1 MLFFPKEHLV
11 LFSRSE
17 LWKSGKDF
25 AHGTGH
31 GVGYCLNVHEG
42 PFSISKNNNIPL
54 QEGMVFSNEPGYY
67 LEGKFGIRIE
77 NLVTIKKKTIRG
89 NNKPFMNK
97 ELSKAIKNKS
107 RMRNKYNKWKSREN
121 YLEYQKS
128 KKLCKFIA
136 FKAEKLHFEQTYNF
150 EER

>member
-1 MLFFPKEHLV
+1 MIFPQGTSGAFLDYI
-11 LFSRSE
+11 SRSE

-77 NLVTIKKKTIRG
+77 NLVTIKKKTI
-89 NNKPFMNK
+89 NKK
-97 ELSKAIKNKS
+97 ELFKIETLTLAPYNIDLITKS
-107 RMRNKYNKWKSREN
+107 LLTN
-121 YLEYQKS
+121 
-128 KKLCKFIA
+128 
-136 FKAEKLHFEQTYNF
+136 
-150 EER
+150 EELI